1 MPGENTVHQPPI
13 MVNPVKFEENP
24 KPAQDL
30 VSDSNS
36 RDMGFITIVSNL
48 VTINQQVHKIASF
61 QVHHVNY
68 LI

>member
-1 MPGENTVHQPPI
+1 MPRKKIEKNTTH
-13 MVNPVKFEENP
+13 
-24 KPAQDL
+24 AHDL
-30 VSDSNS
+30 VPDSIS

-61 QVHHVNY
+61 QVHHLKY